1 MSSTGT
7 GLAAGS
13 LKLQIYNDFRGV
25 DFTDENVSESRS
37 PDALNMW
44 KNYKTLGKRIETR
57 PGIVNYLTKTNTIF
71 GLFFYTI
78 NSVDHLIIHEGTKL
92 LDYNPNNQTT
102 TTIKAS
108 GMNPTKSVG
117 FVFNNILYIKDGIN
131 YLEYNGISVSNVAGT
146 IPNIA
151 IHNLISGETKMI
163 QEANLLT
170 DYVTE
175 QYIPNGED
183 TIFYLSQ
190 KGVTDVSV
198 WDISGVTP
206 TIITSGYTTDFSA
219 GKVTFTTAPTKSTN
233 GATIEIK
240 YKKTSDGANMVKKCK
255 LACLFDNRVFFAG
268 NPDYPN
274 MLLWCGLN
282 DPRYIGV
289 SSYATQGGDISQIKA
304 LVPGNNAL
312 WVFKE
317 PSQENTT
324 IYYNVPLELYDS
336 KLEQTIKTYASSH
349 SSISTGCLSTGINFN
364 DDICFFSDRG
374 LEGISSNITTE
385 QVISHRS
392 TLVDSKMLNESTYNN
407 PTLAEWEGYLLV
419 GLGSKIYLAD
429 SHQKVGNGDH
439 MEYEW
444 FYWDLGVDISVLKE
458 HNGTLYIGTKEKTID
473 NVTTSHIYTLTDNQ
487 ADREVVSYWCT
498 KKDDFGY
505 PQMLKTTN
513 KKGFKSEVSGNTIK
527 IETKLD
533 NNNFVELGT
542 FTNTKGYIVTKLKR
556 KKWNKMQLKYSS
568 TQPFGIYN
576 VVVES
581 YIGSYVKR

>member
-1 MSSTGT
+1 MSSIGT
-7 GLAAGS
+7 GLNAGA
-13 LKLQIYNDFRGV
+13 LKLQYYNNFRGV
-25 DFTDENVSESRS
+25 DFTDDSVSESRS

-44 KNYKTLGKRIETR
+44 KNYKTLGKQIETR
-57 PGIVNYLTKTNTIF
+57 PGIVEKLTKTNTIF

-78 NSVDHLIIHEGTKL
+78 SGVDHWIIHEGVKL
-92 LDYNPNNQTT
+92 YDYNPSTQA
-102 TTIKAS
+102 TTILKSS
-108 GMNPTKSVG
+108 GMNPAKSVG
-117 FVFNNILYIKDGIN
+117 FVFNNILFIKDGLK
-131 YLEYNGISVSNVAGT
+131 YYEYNGLAIKEVEGT

-151 IHNLISGETKMI
+151 IHNLTSGETKMI

-175 QYIPNGED
+175 QYLCDGEKTD
-183 TIFYLSQ
+183 YYTSQ
-190 KGVTDVSV
+190 KGIDNITIN
-198 WDISGVTP
+198 DITNATP
-206 TIITSGYTTDFSA
+206 VEITTGFTTD
-219 GKVTFTTAPTKSTN
+219 KVNGIITFTTAPELGKTY
-233 GATIEIK
+233 EIK
-240 YKKTSDGANMVKKCK
+240 YSKSSDGANIVKKCT
-255 LACLFDNRVFFAG
+255 LACLFDNRVFFSG
-268 NPDYPN
+268 NKDYPN
-274 MLLWCGLN
+274 MLVWCGLN

-289 SSYATQGGDISQIKA
+289 TNYATQGGDVSQIKA

-349 SSISTGCLSTGINFN
+349 SSISTGCMSTGVNFN
-364 DDICFFSDRG
+364 DDIVFFSDRG
-374 LEGISSNITTE
+374 LEGISSDITTE

-392 TLVDSKMLNESTYNN
+392 TLVDSKLLSEVGYNN
-407 PTLAEWEGYLLV
+407 PAIAEWEGYLLV
-419 GLGSKIYLAD
+419 GIGSKIYLAD
-429 SHQKVGNGDH
+429 SHQKVANGEH
-439 MEYEW
+439 VEYEW
-444 FYWDLGVDISVLKE
+444 FYWDLGEDISILKE
-458 HNGTLYIGTKEKTID
+458 HNGILYIGTKEKTIE
-473 NVTTSHIYTLTDNQ
+473 NVTTSKIYTLTDNSDNR
-487 ADREVVSYWCT
+487 AINSYWCT

-533 NNNFVELGT
+533 NEEFVELGT

-568 TQPFGIYN
+568 TKPFGIYN

>member
-1 MSSTGT
+1 MSRTGT

-13 LKLQIYNDFRGV
+13 LKLQIYNNFRGV
-25 DFTDENVSESRS
+25 DFTDDNVSESRS

-44 KNYKTLGKRIETR
+44 KNYKTLGKQIETR
-57 PGIVNYLTKTNTIF
+57 PGIVELLSRINTIF

-78 NSVDHLIIHEGTKL
+78 SGVDHLIIHEGAKL
-92 LDYNPNNQTT
+92 FEYNPSTGTMTT
-102 TTIKAS
+102 LKSS
-108 GMNPTKSVG
+108 GMNPAKSVG
-117 FVFNNILYIKDGIN
+117 FIFNNILFIKDGLN
-131 YLEYNGISVSNVAGT
+131 YLEYNGQTISNVTGT

-151 IHNLISGETKMI
+151 IHNIVSGQTEMI
-163 QEANLLT
+163 QEPNLLT
-170 DYVTE
+170 DYVRE
-175 QYIPNGED
+175 QYIPDGVEKV
-183 TIFYLSQ
+183 FYLAQ
-190 KGVTDVSV
+190 KGVSNVSV

-206 TIITSGYTTDFSA
+206 TIITSGYTTDLSA
-219 GKVTFTTAPTKSTN
+219 GKVTFTNPPALSQN

-240 YKKTSDGANMVKKCK
+240 YEKSSDGANMVKRCK
-255 LACLFDNRVFFAG
+255 LACMFDNRVFFAG

-274 MLLWCGLN
+274 MLIWCGLN
-282 DPRYIGV
+282 DPRYIGAT
-289 SSYATQGGDISQIKA
+289 SYATQGGDISEIKA

-324 IYYNVPLELYDS
+324 IYYNVPLELYDA

-349 SSISTGCLSTGINFN
+349 SSISTGCTSTGVNFN
-364 DDICFFSDRG
+364 DDIVFFSDRG
-374 LEGISSNITTE
+374 LEGISSDITTE
-385 QVISHRS
+385 QAISHRS
-392 TLVDSKMLNESTYNN
+392 TLVDSKMLSETTYKN
-407 PTLAEWEGYLLV
+407 PAIAEWEGYLLV
-419 GLGSKIYLAD
+419 GLGSRIYLAD
-429 SHQKVGNGDH
+429 SHQKVQNNEH

-458 HNGTLYIGTKEKTID
+458 HNGILYIGTKQSSGSSK
-473 NVTTSHIYTLTDNQ
+473 IYTLTDNQ
-487 ADREVVSYWCT
+487 DSRELESYWCT
-498 KKDDFGY
+498 KKDDFSY

-513 KKGFKSEVSGNTIK
+513 KKGFKSEVSGSTIK

-533 NNNFVELGT
+533 NNDFVELGT

-568 TQPFGIYN
+568 TKPFGIYN

>member
-1 MSSTGT
+1 MSSIGT
-7 GLAAGS
+7 GLNAGA
-13 LKLQIYNDFRGV
+13 LRLQVYNNFRGV
-25 DFTDENVSESRS
+25 DFTDENVNESRS

-44 KNYKTLGKRIETR
+44 KNYKTLGKKIETR
-57 PGIVNYLTKTNTIF
+57 PGIVNKLTETYTIF

-78 NSVDHLIIHEGTKL
+78 NNVDHWIIHEGVKL
-92 LDYNPNNQTT
+92 IDYNPTTET
-102 TTIKAS
+102 TTILKAT
-108 GMNPTKSVG
+108 GMNTRKSVG
-117 FVFNNILYIKDGIN
+117 FVFNNILFIKDGLN
-131 YLEYNGISVSNVAGT
+131 YLEYNGTTLTDVSGT

-151 IHNLISGETKMI
+151 IHNIISGETKMI

-175 QYIPNGED
+175 QYIPDGNE
-183 TIFYLSQ
+183 TTFYLSQ
-190 KGVTDVSV
+190 KGVSNISV

-206 TIITSGYTTDFSA
+206 VVISTGYTTDTSA
-219 GKVTFTTAPTKSTN
+219 GKVVFDTAPTLSTN

-240 YKKTSDGANMVKKCK
+240 YSKTSDGATMVKKCT
-255 LACLFDNRVFFAG
+255 LACQFDNRVFFSG

-274 MLLWCGLN
+274 MLIWCGLN

-289 SSYATQGGDISQIKA
+289 TNYSTQGTDISQIKA
-304 LVPGNNAL
+304 LAPGNNAL
-312 WVFKE
+312 WTFKE

-324 IYYNVPLELYDS
+324 IFYNVPVEVYDS

-349 SSISTGCLSTGINFN
+349 SSISTGCVSTGVNFN

-374 LEGISSNITTE
+374 LEGISSDITTE
-385 QVISHRS
+385 QAIAHRS
-392 TLVDSKMLNESTYNN
+392 TLIDSKLLSDSNYKNLEIC
-407 PTLAEWEGYLLV
+407 EWEGYLLV
-419 GLGSKIYLAD
+419 SLGNKVYLAD
-429 SHQKVGNGDH
+429 SHQRVQNNDH

-444 FYWDLGVDISVLKE
+444 FYWDLGVDINVMRE
-458 HNGTLYIGTKEKTID
+458 HNGILYIGTKEKTID
-473 NVTTSHIYTLTDNQ
+473 GVTTSHIYSLTDNED
-487 ADREVVSYWCT
+487 DREIESYWCT

-513 KKGFKSEVSGNTIK
+513 KKGFKSEVSGTTIK

-533 NNNFVELGT
+533 NNDFVELGT

-568 TQPFGIYN
+568 TKPFGLYSA
-576 VVVES
+576 VVES

>member
-1 MSSTGT
+1 MSSIGT
-7 GLAAGS
+7 GMNAGA
-13 LKLQIYNDFRGV
+13 LRLQLYNNFRGV

-44 KNYKTLGKRIETR
+44 KNYKTLGKKIETR
-57 PGIVNYLTKTNTIF
+57 PGIVEQLEREYTIF

-78 NSVDHLIIHEGTKL
+78 NNVDHMIIHEGVKL
-92 LDYNPNNQTT
+92 IDYNPATET
-102 TTIKAS
+102 ETIIKAS
-108 GMNPTKSVG
+108 GMNPRKSVG
-117 FVFNNILYIKDGIN
+117 FIYNNIFFIKDGLN
-131 YLEYNGISVSNVAGT
+131 YLEYDGATLKNVEGT

-151 IHNLISGETKMI
+151 IHNMISGETKMI

-170 DYVTE
+170 DYARE
-175 QYIPNGED
+175 QYIPDGTKTEFN
-183 TIFYLSQ
+183 LSQ
-190 KGVTDVSV
+190 KGVANISV
-198 WDISGVTP
+198 WNISGVTP
-206 TIITSGYTTDFSA
+206 VLITTGYTTDTTV
-219 GKVTFTTAPTKSTN
+219 GKVTFDTPPALSTN
-233 GATIEIK
+233 GASIEIK
-240 YKKTSDGANMVKKCK
+240 YSKSSDGADMVNKCT
-255 LACLFDNRVFFAG
+255 LACLFDNRVFFSG

-274 MLLWCGLN
+274 LLVWCGLN
-282 DPRYIGV
+282 DPRYIGITN
-289 SSYATQGGDISQIKA
+289 YATQGGDVSQIKA

-312 WVFKE
+312 WTFKE

-324 IYYNVPLELYDS
+324 IFYNVPLELYDG

-374 LEGISSNITTE
+374 LEGISSDITTE
-385 QVISHRS
+385 QAIAHRS
-392 TLVDSKMLNESTYNN
+392 TAVDSKLLVEEEYKNVE
-407 PTLAEWEGYLLV
+407 LAEWEGYLLV
-419 GLGSKIYLAD
+419 AAGSKVYLAD
-429 SHQKVGNGDH
+429 SHQRVQNNDH

-444 FYWDLGVDISVLKE
+444 FYWDLGVDISVMKE
-458 HNGTLYIGTKEKTID
+458 HNGILYIGTKEDDGVSK
-473 NVTTSHIYTLTDNQ
+473 IYTLTDN
-487 ADREVVSYWCT
+487 DEEREIESYWCT

-513 KKGFKSEVSGNTIK
+513 KKGFKSEVSGEEVK

-533 NNNFVELGT
+533 NNEFVELGT
-542 FTNTKGYIVTKLKR
+542 FQNTKGYIVTKLKR

-568 TQPFGIYN
+568 TKPFGIYN